1 MFRAMTRET
10 TASSRDRLL
19 AAAKTLF
26 AHNGYEQ
33 TSTASIARDAGTSE
47 SQLVRYFGSKAG
59 LLEAI
64 FNESWKDLNEEIS
77 RTVATADSGRAAI
90 LGILGILIE
99 AFGRDHEL
107 AVLFLLEGR
116 RIRGTAHEVMQ
127 SRGFIQFAALLQQLI
142 QQAQKDRSFRNNFS
156 PAAIESAL
164 VGAAEGMIRDR
175 LMAERSGKPNPFPIE
190 EIRRVFASILESL

>member
-1 MFRAMTRET
+1 MFGAMAPDAP
-10 TASSRDRLL
+10 ASSRDRLL
-19 AAAKTLF
+19 ASAKALF

-33 TSTASIARDAGTSE
+33 TSTASIAREAGTSE

-64 FNESWKDLNEEIS
+64 FNESWKELNDAIS
-77 RTVATADSGRAAI
+77 RIVTSAESGRAAI
-90 LGILGILIE
+90 LGILELLIE
-99 AFGRDHEL
+99 AFGRDHDL

-116 RIRGTAHEVMQ
+116 RIRGAAHEVMM
-127 SRGFIQFAALLQQLI
+127 SKGFIQFAMLFQQLI
-142 QQAQKDRSFRNNFS
+142 LRAQKDRSFRNNFS
-156 PAAIESAL
+156 AAAIESAL
-164 VGAAEGMIRDR
+164 MGAAEGMIRDR